1 MLVAQT
7 LPYPSGRVTLLAP
20 RPRSSASH
28 CSIRGTHSSITDGRR
43 LLTGVLG
50 DRSSIFRYLRTVGS
64 LTPTFL
70 AIEAMESPF
79 LRN

>member
-1 MLVAQT
+1 MN
-7 LPYPSGRVTLLAP
+7 PEE
-20 RPRSSASH
+20 RSSAP
-28 CSIRGTHSSITDGRR
+28 CSSRSLATV
-43 LLTGVLG
+43 LVTGGLG